1 MAPMSQTPVFPIGPL
16 LPEIVASLQATPRL
30 VLEAPPGAG
39 KTTQVPL
46 ALLQASWLHG
56 KILMLEPRRIA
67 ARSAAMFM
75 ATQLG
80 EEVGERVGYRIRFET
95 KVSARTRVEVVTEG
109 ILTRM
114 LQDDPMLEGIGAVL
128 FDEFHERHLHSDL
141 GLALCL
147 DIQSGLRPDLCL
159 LVMSATLD
167 GEKLARY
174 MDAPRLTAEGRSY
187 PVTITHVPAR
197 PQETLEFQMKR
208 VVQQALAETDGD
220 LLCFLPG
227 KAEIDRTLRLLGE
240 VDAEVDALHGELGI
254 DEQSRLLRP
263 GTRRRVVLATNVA
276 ESSVTLPGVR
286 AVIDSGLAREPR
298 FDASSGMSRLE
309 TVTIAQSSAT
319 QRTGRAGRVAPGRC
333 YRLWPES
340 QRLDP
345 ATRPELHRIELSA
358 FALELKTWGSSDLRL
373 LDPPP
378 AGTMAQ
384 ALTLLRALDALDADD
399 RLTAHGRS
407 LLELG
412 VHPRLANAMRRAPAA
427 LKGLA
432 CDVAALIE
440 ARDPMRGEAR
450 RSDDLRIRIA
460 ALQAMRSGR
469 GDRDGVDRGVLSGID
484 QAAKQ
489 WRRRLRV
496 DAAREADIGT
506 HDVGDVLAFAYPDRI
521 ARKDPANPRRYQL
534 ANGRGAQLLHES
546 ALFGEAWIAIAEI
559 RFDERDSLIQRA
571 APLDYGM
578 LEREFASHFSSGRR
592 LAFNRETRMVEASE
606 EKRFAD
612 LVLDKRHVPTPKDA
626 ATATM
631 LLAGIAQI
639 GIDCLPWS
647 ESLREWQARVQSLR
661 EWCPELGLPDVGDG
675 ALTASI
681 EDWLL
686 PALQGKSKLSEVGA
700 EAFADA
706 LREHLEYAQRR
717 SVDEHAPREIIVPSG
732 MSRKLSYTRGEAPVL
747 AVKLQ
752 ELFGLADTPRIAK
765 GRVPVVLHLLSPGQ
779 QPVQVTQDLKGFW
792 ERTYPEVKN
801 ELKGRYPRHPWPDDP
816 WTAVATHRAKPRVR

>member
-1 MAPMSQTPVFPIGPL
+1 MVPMSATPEFPITPL

-46 ALLQASWLHG
+46 ALMQAPWLSG

-75 ATQLG
+75 AAQLG
-80 EEVGERVGYRIRFET
+80 EEVGERVGYRIRFESR
-95 KVSARTRVEVVTEG
+95 VSARTCIEVVTEG

-114 LQDDPMLEGIGAVL
+114 LQDDPMLDGIAAVL

-147 DIQSGLRPDLCL
+147 DIQSGLRPDLRL

-174 MDAPRLTAEGRSY
+174 LDAPRVTAEGRSY
-187 PVTITHVPAR
+187 PVTATHVPAK
-197 PQETLEFQMKR
+197 PQETLEFHMKR

-220 LLCFLPG
+220 VLCFLPG
-227 KAEIDRTLRLLGE
+227 KAEIDRTMRLLGE
-240 VDAEVDALHGELGI
+240 VDAEVDALHGELGV
-254 DEQSRLLRP
+254 DEQARLLRA

-286 AVIDSGLAREPR
+286 AVVDSGLAREPR
-298 FDASSGMSRLE
+298 FDAASGMSRLE

-319 QRTGRAGRVAPGRC
+319 QRAGRAGRVAPGRC

-378 AGTMAQ
+378 AGTLAQ
-384 ALTLLRALDALDADD
+384 AMDLLRALDAIDADD
-399 RLTAHGRS
+399 ALTAHGRS

-432 CDVAALIE
+432 CDIAALIE

-460 ALQAMRSGR
+460 ALHALRSGR
-469 GDRDGVDRGVLSGID
+469 LDRDGVDRNVLSSID

-496 DAAREADIGT
+496 DNAREADIGT

-546 ALFGEAWIAIAEI
+546 ALFGEPWIVIAEI

-571 APLDYGM
+571 APLDYAM
-578 LEREFASHFSSGRR
+578 LEREFSSHFSSGRR
-592 LAFNRETRMVEASE
+592 LAFNRESRIVEAND

-612 LVLDKRHVPTPKDA
+612 LVLDRRHVPTPKDA
-626 ATATM
+626 ATAAM
-631 LLAGIAQI
+631 LLAGIGQL
-639 GIDCLPWS
+639 GLDCLPWS
-647 ESLREWQARVQSLR
+647 EGLREWQARVQSLR
-661 EWCPELGLPDVGDG
+661 EWCPELGLPDVSDEVLM
-675 ALTASI
+675 ATI
-681 EDWLL
+681 DEWLL
-686 PALQGKSKLSEVGA
+686 PALQGKSKLGELSA
-700 EAFADA
+700 EDFGEA
-706 LREHLEYAQRR
+706 LRGRLDYAQRR
-717 SVDEHAPREIIVPSG
+717 AVDEHAPREITVPSG
-732 MSRKLSYTRGEAPVL
+732 MSRKLSYTRGEAPIL

-765 GRVPVVLHLLSPGQ
+765 GRVPVVLHLLSPGMK
-779 QPVQVTQDLKGFW
+779 PVQVTQDLKGFW
-792 ERTYPEVKN
+792 ERTYPEVRK

-816 WTAVATHRAKPRVR
+816 WTATATHRAKPRGM

>member
-1 MAPMSQTPVFPIGPL
+1 MVQMSTAPDFPITPL

-46 ALLQASWLHG
+46 ALMKAPWLSG

-75 ATQLG
+75 AAQLG
-80 EEVGERVGYRIRFET
+80 EDVGERVGYRIRFESR
-95 KVSARTRVEVVTEG
+95 VSARTRVEVVTEG

-114 LQDDPMLEGIGAVL
+114 LQDDPMLDGIAAVL

-147 DIQSGLRPDLCL
+147 DIQSGLRPDLRL

-174 MDAPRLTAEGRSY
+174 LDAPRLTAEGRSY
-187 PVTITHVPAR
+187 PVTTTHVPAK

-208 VVQQALAETDGD
+208 VVHQALAETDGD
-220 LLCFLPG
+220 VLCFLPG
-227 KAEIDRTLRLLGE
+227 KAEIDRTMRLLGE
-240 VDAEVDALHGELGI
+240 VDAEVDALHGELGV
-254 DEQSRLLRP
+254 DEQARLLRA

-286 AVIDSGLAREPR
+286 AVVDSGLAREPR
-298 FDASSGMSRLE
+298 FDAASGMSRLE

-319 QRTGRAGRVAPGRC
+319 QRAGRAGRVAPGKC

-378 AGTMAQ
+378 AGTLAQ
-384 ALTLLRALDALDADD
+384 AMDLLRALDAIDADD

-412 VHPRLANAMRRAPAA
+412 VHPRLANAMRRAPPS

-432 CDVAALIE
+432 CDIAALIE

-460 ALQAMRSGR
+460 ALQALRSGR
-469 GDRDGVDRGVLSGID
+469 LDRDGVDRNVLSSID

-496 DAAREADIGT
+496 DGAREADTGT

-546 ALFGEAWIAIAEI
+546 ALFGEPWIVIAEI

-571 APLDYGM
+571 APLDYAM
-578 LEREFASHFSSGRR
+578 LEREFSSHFSSGRR
-592 LAFNRETRMVEASE
+592 LAFNRESRIVEAND

-612 LVLDKRHVPTPKDA
+612 LVLERRHVPTPKDA
-626 ATATM
+626 ATAAM
-631 LLAGIAQI
+631 LLAGIAQL
-639 GIDCLPWS
+639 GRDCLPWS
-647 ESLREWQARVQSLR
+647 EGTREWQARVQSLR
-661 EWCPELGLPDVGDG
+661 EWCAELELPDVSDEV
-675 ALTASI
+675 LMTTL
-681 EDWLL
+681 EEWLL
-686 PALQGKSKLSEVGA
+686 PALQGKSKLGELSA
-700 EAFADA
+700 EDFGEA
-706 LREHLEYAQRR
+706 LRGRLDYAQRR
-717 SVDEHAPREIIVPSG
+717 AVDEHAPREITVPSG
-732 MSRKLSYTRGEAPVL
+732 MSRKLSYTRGEAPIL

-765 GRVPVVLHLLSPGQ
+765 GRVPVVLHLLSPGMK
-779 QPVQVTQDLKGFW
+779 PVQVTQDLKGFW
-792 ERTYPEVKN
+792 ERTYPEVKK

-816 WTAVATHRAKPRVR
+816 WTATATHRAKPRGT

>member
-1 MAPMSQTPVFPIGPL
+1 MMEMSTAPEFPISPL
-16 LPEIVASLQATPRL
+16 LPEIVASLEATPRL

-46 ALLQASWLHG
+46 ALLQAPWMKG
-56 KILMLEPRRIA
+56 RILMLEPRRIA

-75 ATQLG
+75 AAQLN
-80 EEVGERVGYRIRFET
+80 EEVGERVGYRIRFES
-95 KVSARTRVEVVTEG
+95 KVTARTRIEVVTEG

-114 LQDDPMLEGIGAVL
+114 LQDDPTLDGVGAVL

-147 DIQSGLRPDLCL
+147 DIQSGIRPDLRL

-187 PVTITHVPAR
+187 PVTIAHVPAR
-197 PQETLEFQMKR
+197 PQETLEFQLQR
-208 VVQQALAETDGD
+208 VVQLALTETDGD
-220 LLCFLPG
+220 VLCFLPG
-227 KAEIDRTLRLLGE
+227 KAEIDRSMRLLAE

-254 DEQSRLLRP
+254 DEQARLLRP

-286 AVIDSGLAREPR
+286 AVIDTGLAREPR
-298 FDASSGMSRLE
+298 FDAASGMSRLE
-309 TVTIAQSSAT
+309 TVAIAQSSAT
-319 QRTGRAGRVAPGRC
+319 QRAGRAGRVAPGRC

-345 ATRPELHRIELSA
+345 ATRPEVHRIELSA
-358 FALELKTWGSSDLRL
+358 FALELKTWGSVDLRL

-378 AGTMAQ
+378 PGTMAQ
-384 ALTLLRALDALDADD
+384 ALELLRALDALDADD

-427 LKGLA
+427 LQGLA

-450 RSDDLRIRIA
+450 RSDDLRTRIA
-460 ALQAMRSGR
+460 ALQALRSGR
-469 GDRDGVDRGVLSGID
+469 SRHDGADRQGLASID

-489 WRRRLRV
+489 WRRRLRIDTV
-496 DAAREADIGT
+496 REAQIGS

-521 ARKDPANPRRYQL
+521 ARKDPSNPRRYQL

-546 ALFGEAWIAIAEI
+546 ALFGEPWIVIAEI

-571 APLDYGM
+571 APMDVDL
-578 LEREFASHFSSGRR
+578 LERAFSDRFSSGRR
-592 LAFNRETRMVEASE
+592 LAFNRETRIVEAND

-612 LVLDKRHVPTPKDA
+612 LVLSTRHVPTPRDA
-626 ATATM
+626 ETAAM

-639 GIDCLPWS
+639 GLACLPWS
-647 ESLREWQARVQSLR
+647 EASQEWQARVQSLR
-661 EWCPELGLPDVGDG
+661 EWCPELGLPDVGD
-675 ALTASI
+675 AVLAVTLD
-681 EDWLL
+681 DWLL
-686 PALQGKSKLSEVGA
+686 PALQGKSKLSELSSEDFG
-700 EAFADA
+700 EA
-706 LREHLEYAQRR
+706 LRARLDYAQRR
-717 SVDEHAPREIIVPSG
+717 AVDEHAPREIIVPSG
-732 MSRKLSYTRGEAPVL
+732 MSRKLSYTRGEAPLL

-765 GRVPVVLHLLSPGQ
+765 GRIPVVLHLLSPGK

-792 ERTYPEVKN
+792 ERTYPEVKK

-816 WTAVATHRAKPRVR
+816 WTATATHRAKPRGS